1 MENENNYNPLEHNV
15 YMYNSDLVN
24 EKLGLLDGKY
34 SIKRFEKEIN
44 ELLDNPKMSPY
55 LQLQKWRKLGK
66 QMFEMTKFHDELVK
80 VSNDQL
86 KRISDSTAANANRR
100 WTKEDDEIL
109 IEMACDENTSL
120 IEIASIFG
128 RSTTAISTRISYLV
142 GINRISKEI
151 AGKFEGLLNG
161 EKVQGNIKGT
171 ITK

>member
-1 MENENNYNPLEHNV
+1 MENENNYNPLDRNI
-15 YMYNSDLVN
+15 YMWNSDLVY
-24 EKLGLLDGKY
+24 EKLGLNGKY
-34 SIKRFEKEIN
+34 GLKRFEKEIN

-55 LQLQKWRKLGK
+55 IQLQKWRKLGK
-66 QMFEMTKFHDELVK
+66 QMYEMIKIRDDLVNA
-80 VSNDQL
+80 SYDQL
-86 KRISDSTAANANRR
+86 KRISDSTATNANKR
-100 WTKEDDEIL
+100 WTKEDDEML
-109 IEMACDENTSL
+109 IDLVCGEKYSL

-161 EKVQGNIKGT
+161 EKVQGDIKGT